1 MSKQA
6 LIDSHHHFWALD
18 GSVHYPWL
26 EDDVDGHF
34 FLGDYSRIR
43 QPFLPSDLRNQI
55 PAGYR
60 LAGTV
65 HCEAESARGEPEVE
79 TEWLTRL
86 AKEQE
91 LPSAL
96 VGWAAFA
103 DAACEAQLERQMRSA
118 LFRGV
123 RAKPVTAAHPD
134 QYESTLGASG
144 SLQDTG
150 WTRGLRMLEERDLSW
165 DLRVPAWHL
174 ADAARVLEKTPALR
188 VILNHTGLPWDRSEP
203 GLARWREG
211 MRALAANPNVA
222 VKLSE
227 LGSPMADWH
236 EQRNIDVLAEAIDI
250 FGAERCIFASNF
262 PVTGLNVSYATW
274 LAMVEQAIAGAAPD
288 ARQAILHDNA
298 VRLYRLAGNIPAS
311 HIL

>member
-1 MSKQA
+1 MNEQA

-18 GSVHYPWL
+18 GSVRYPWL
-26 EDDVDGHF
+26 EDNPDPRF
-34 FLGDYSRIR
+34 FLGDYRRIR
-43 QPFLPSDLRNQI
+43 QPFLPSDLRSHI

-60 LAGTV
+60 LVGTV
-65 HCEAESARGEPEVE
+65 HCEAESLRSDPEVE

-86 AKEQE
+86 AQEQG

-96 VGWAAFA
+96 VGWAAF
-103 DAACEAQLERQMRSA
+103 DDTLCCEAQLERQMHSA

-123 RAKPVTAAHPD
+123 RAKPFTAMHPS
-134 QYESTLGASG
+134 QYNSTLGVSG
-144 SLQDTG
+144 SLQDAG

-174 ADAARVLEKTPALR
+174 ADAARVLEKTPTLQ

-203 GLARWREG
+203 GLARWRKG
-211 MRALAANPNVA
+211 MRALAANPGVA

-227 LGSPMADWH
+227 LGSPMAAWH

-274 LAMVEQAIAGAAPD
+274 LSMVEQAIAAAAPD

-298 VRLYRLAGNIPAS
+298 VRIYRLAGTIP
-311 HIL
+311 